1 MLDDQK
7 NGNENG
13 HDDEEEMS
21 LTRLTRDLREAA
33 RDMSVDEARFTVD
46 TYYQHQG
53 IRIRTANQ
61 IAAQRKAGEP
71 HRVLDWILLGSQ
83 FVENQ
88 VKAALAKWV
97 EGHSMGA
104 WMTGQLGVGPVI
116 AAGILSRIDMD
127 RAPTAGHI
135 WAFAGLDP
143 SKSWSKGQ
151 KRPWNADLKRICW
164 LLGESWVKLS
174 GRYARGD
181 EKCFYTGIYLK
192 RKAYEIA
199 RNNRGEFADQAA
211 RALKQKNFD
220 KKDTATKKWLEGDLP
235 ALGERWVRMTATRP
249 GGHGGPSL
257 PAFRIDTDKTDE
269 IDRLE
274 ALRLHMKFLGA
285 TLTDKWVVKITP
297 FPELPPEEIHQML
310 SPGHIHSRAKRYAVK
325 LFLAHMHE
333 VWWWL
338 REGEAPV
345 LPYPS
350 AMLDHAHK
358 IDPPPG

>member
-1 MLDDQK
+1 MLD
-7 NGNENG
+7 NHENG
-13 HDDEEEMS
+13 HDDTEEMS
-21 LTRLTRDLREAA
+21 LTRLSKDLREAA

-46 TYYQHQG
+46 LYYQQQG

-61 IAAQRKAGEP
+61 RTAQEKSGEP
-71 HRVLDWILLGSQ
+71 HRVLDWIFDSSL

-97 EGHSMGA
+97 EAHIMGP

-116 AAGILSRIDMD
+116 ACGILSRIDMD
-127 RAPTAGHI
+127 QAPTAGHI
-135 WAFAGLDP
+135 WAFAGFDP
-143 SKSWSKGQ
+143 SKSWDKGQ

-164 LLGESWVKLS
+164 LLGESLVKLS

-192 RKAYEIA
+192 RKALEIS
-199 RNNRGEFADQAA
+199 RNNRGLFADQAA

-220 KKDTATKKWLEGDLP
+220 RKDTATKKWLEADLP
-235 ALGERWVRMTATRP
+235 ALGERCVRMTARRP
-249 GGHGGPSL
+249 GGIGGGPI
-257 PAFRIDTDKTDE
+257 PQFRIDTDKTDAL
-269 IDRLE
+269 DRIE
-274 ALRLHMKFLGA
+274 VLRLHMKFLG
-285 TLTDKWVVKITP
+285 TELNDNWVVSVVP
-297 FPELPPEEIHQML
+297 FPELEPGEIHQML

-333 VWWWL
+333 VWWF
-338 REGEAPV
+338 RRTGEAPV
-345 LPYPS
+345 LPYPI

-358 IDPPPG
+358 IDPPPV